1 MPQELSARKGE
12 TVTRILAAAKEV
24 FTEVGFAG
32 ARVDEIARRADV
44 NKASLY
50 YHIGDKKALYAEFLH
65 DVIGR
70 AAQKLISEIG
80 RAQTPEEKIRT
91 YIRTLADS
99 IDRHPPMPR
108 IMMREIASGGQN
120 LPELFFQDLLFILS
134 TLTEIIEEGTRDGV
148 FIETM
153 PVLIHLMTLGTIIIY
168 KTSVP
173 IILQQCALPNTLMNL
188 NRDVVGEHCRRGGEA
203 HSEGIK
209 MSII

>member
-24 FTEVGFAG
+24 FAEVGFAG

-50 YHIGDKKALYAEFLH
+50 YHIGDKKALYAEVLH
-65 DVIGR
+65 DVTGR
-70 AAQKLISEIG
+70 AVQKLISEIG
-80 RAQTPEEKIRT
+80 RAQTPEGKDQDIYSYPCRQH
-91 YIRTLADS
+91 RSPSPNAAHNDAG
-99 IDRHPPMPR
+99 DRLRWPESPRALFPGPPPHSQHTDR
-108 IMMREIASGGQN
+108 DHRGRDKG
-120 LPELFFQDLLFILS
+120 
-134 TLTEIIEEGTRDGV
+134 DGV

-188 NRDVVGEHCRRGGEA
+188 NRDVVGSIS
-203 HSEGIK
+203 SEVERLILRALRCQ
-209 MSII
+209 

>member
-24 FTEVGFAG
+24 FAEVGFAG
-32 ARVDEIARRADV
+32 ARVDEIACCADV

-50 YHIGDKKALYAEFLH
+50 YHIGDKKALYAEVLH
-65 DVIGR
+65 DVTGR

-99 IDRHPPMPR
+99 IDRHPQMPR

-120 LPELFFQDLLFILS
+120 LPELFFQDLLLILS

-173 IILQQCALPNTLMNL
+173 IILQQCALPSTLMNL
-188 NRDVVGEHCRRGGEA
+188 NRDVVGSIS
-203 HSEGIK
+203 SEVERLILRALRCQ
-209 MSII
+209 